1 MNVPAER
8 RGFYICLALAAAVL
22 AVYHPVVGFDF
33 ANLDDPLYVYENPH
47 VRAGITPEGIRWAF
61 TNLDANFWHPL
72 TWLSHMLDWQLF
84 GPRAGGHHA
93 MGLLLHV
100 ANTLLLFLAL
110 ARLTSR
116 LWESAAVAALFA
128 LHPLH
133 VESVAWVSERKD
145 VLSTLFF
152 MLTLLAYPRYVES
165 RTPGRYLGV
174 ITPYALGLMAKPMLV
189 TVPFVLLLLDFWPL
203 RRFGDGGPGWNAAK
217 TLILEKIPFVVLAI
231 LAGVLALVAQDRG
244 SALADMD
251 LVPLDMRL
259 SNAAVSA
266 VAYLWK
272 TFWPV
277 ELSVHYPLGPV
288 PAGIAIGAGFI
299 LAAITAFAMPAIRRY
314 PYVTI
319 GWLWYL
325 VTLAPVS
332 GLIQV
337 GSHSMADRYTYIPL
351 VGIFIIAVW
360 GCSDLVCRARRRK
373 ELAAFGACALA
384 LAIGAVACY
393 QLQYWNDSET
403 LMRRAL
409 AVTGPNGIA
418 ENNLATALAS
428 RGAYE
433 EALPHALQA
442 VKLRPSDAEVV
453 FNVGNTLAGLRRDNE
468 ARAWIEKSIEINPRL
483 EKAYTNLGALL
494 IRQMRFDEAIGRLRT
509 AMGLN
514 PASPVTR
521 LNLAVALAA
530 TGRNDEAAAHLE
542 EAVRL
547 APESL
552 LLRTKAVQTWWMMS
566 LRDRALSENDRI
578 RGIDGKLADDI
589 ATWMETTKQVIR

>member
-1 MNVPAER
+1 M
-8 RGFYICLALAAAVL
+8 
-22 AVYHPVVGFDF
+22 
-33 ANLDDPLYVYENPH
+33 
-47 VRAGITPEGIRWAF
+47 
-61 TNLDANFWHPL
+61 
-72 TWLSHMLDWQLF
+72 
-84 GPRAGGHHA
+84 
-93 MGLLLHV
+93 
-100 ANTLLLFLAL
+100 
-110 ARLTSR
+110 
-116 LWESAAVAALFA
+116 VAALFGF
-128 LHPLH
+128 HPTH

-152 MLTLLAYPRYVES
+152 MLTLLAYPRYVEN

-174 ITPYALGLMAKPMLV
+174 LTPYVLGLMAKPMLV

-203 RRFGDGGPGWNAAK
+203 RRFGNGGPGWSAAK
-217 TLILEKIPFVVLAI
+217 MLILEKIPFVVLAI
-231 LAGVLALVAQDRG
+231 LAGVLAVVAQDRG

-251 LVPLDMRL
+251 LVPLNMRL
-259 SNAAVSA
+259 SNAAVST

-272 TFWPV
+272 TLWPV
-277 ELSVHYPLGPV
+277 ELAVHYPLEPV
-288 PAGIAIGAGFI
+288 PAGMAIGAGFI
-299 LAAITAFAMPAIRRY
+299 LAAITAFALLAVRRY

-360 GCSDLVCRARRRK
+360 GSSDLVCHARSRR

-384 LAIGAVACY
+384 LAIGAVTSY
-393 QLQYWNDSET
+393 QLQYWNNSET

-409 AVTGPNGIA
+409 ALTGSNGIA
-418 ENNLATALAS
+418 ENNLASALAS
-428 RGAYE
+428 RSAYE
-433 EALPHALQA
+433 EALPHAQRA
-442 VKLRPSDAEVV
+442 VTLRPSDEEVV
-453 FNVGNTLAGLRRDNE
+453 FNMGNTLAGLRRDDE
-468 ARAWIEKSIEINPRL
+468 ARAWIEKSIEMNPRL

-494 IRQMRFDEAIGRLRT
+494 IRQRRFDEAIGRLQT
-509 AMGLN
+509 AMGLS
-514 PASPVTR
+514 PESPVTR

-530 TGRNDEAAAHLE
+530 TGRTDEAAARLE

-552 LLRTKAVQTWWMMS
+552 LLRTRAVQTWWMMG
-566 LRDRALSENDRI
+566 LRDRALRENEWVRSV
-578 RGIDGKLADDI
+578 DGKLADEI
-589 ATWMETTKQVIR
+589 TRWMELQKNVR